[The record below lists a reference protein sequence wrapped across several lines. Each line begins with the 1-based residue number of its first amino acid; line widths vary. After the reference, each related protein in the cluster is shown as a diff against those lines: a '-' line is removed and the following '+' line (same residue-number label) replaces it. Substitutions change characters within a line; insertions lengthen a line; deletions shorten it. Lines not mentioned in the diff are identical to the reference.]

1 MNPCGSCERNVF
13 NPSTLSTHLQ
23 CSICHSFFHKQKKCS
38 FLKPHEVSLIL
49 SNNTLWTCNNCMAAI
64 FPFSSVEQVDFLSL
78 FSPTIQIG
86 CPVPNKKSKC
96 GQCSNRIN
104 QFVYLYCH
112 SCQKYFHLYHY
123 SLKKKNLPLPPDW
136 ACDSCTISVLPFS
149 NITKDDFLFT
159 IHGISEKISEP
170 FSGLSSFSIKS
181 LLDKLPGQK
190 ISTDEFLS
198 NSIESKYFTPA
209 EFINEK
215 FDKKPFSM
223 VHLNIASLQKH
234 IDELRSFLA
243 LLNHPFHIIC
253 ISETRLYDD
262 KPLANVSI
270 DGYNLVHTPTKSGCG
285 GVAI

>member
-13 NPSTLSTHLQ
+13 NSPTSSTHLQ
-23 CSICHSFFHKQKKCS
+23 CSICYSFFHKQKKCS
-38 FLKPHEVSLIL
+38 SLKPHEVNQIP
-49 SNNTLWTCNNCMAAI
+49 SNNSLWTCTKCMNAI

-78 FSPTIQIG
+78 FSATIQTD

-112 SCQKYFHLYHY
+112 SCQKFFHLYHY

-159 IHGISEKISEP
+159 IHGISEKTSNP

-198 NSIESKYFTPA
+198 NSVESKYFTPA

-253 ISETRLYDD
+253 ISETRLHDD
-262 KPLANVSI
+262 KPLANVSMMATI
-270 DGYNLVHTPTKSGCG
+270 
-285 GVAI
+285 